1 MLHERLKQ
9 HDVTDKKK
17 KIKNGLK
24 LNLITKNINPGIHT
38 FKNQLIKISMKDL
51 IYPLMFWGES
61 NSSPM
66 Y

>member
-38 FKNQLIKISMKDL
+38 FKNQLI
-51 IYPLMFWGES
+51 
-61 NSSPM
+61 
-66 Y
+66 